1 MTLFCVVL
9 SGSDVDSCDQVE
21 LLQQALMEHQGT
33 YTQAVQ
39 ALSASGGGGQGYE
52 DEDTSHLMDTNE
64 RLRDEL
70 AGIRGQLGSSGGR

>member
-1 MTLFCVVL
+1 M
-9 SGSDVDSCDQVE
+9 SGSDVNSCDQVE

-39 ALSASGGGGQGYE
+39 ALSASGGGGGQGYE

-70 AGIRGQLGSSGGR
+70 AGIRGQLDSSGGR

>member
-1 MTLFCVVL
+1 M
-9 SGSDVDSCDQVE
+9 SGSDVNSCDQVE

-39 ALSASGGGGQGYE
+39 ALSASGGGQGYE

-70 AGIRGQLGSSGGR
+70 AGIRGQLDSSGGR